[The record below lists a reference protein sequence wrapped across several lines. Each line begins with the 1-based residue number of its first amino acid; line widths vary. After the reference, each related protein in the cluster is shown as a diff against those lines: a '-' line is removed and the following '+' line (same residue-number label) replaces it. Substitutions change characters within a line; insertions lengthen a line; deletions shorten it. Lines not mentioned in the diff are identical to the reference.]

1 MSFKTQKYLPFDIL
15 YSPEVIGSSALTF
28 DIKRELREL
37 GLHLTKKQ
45 AFILAVYVYYI

>member
-1 MSFKTQKYLPFDIL
+1 MPFDIL

-28 DIKRELREL
+28 DIKREPREL
-37 GLHLTKKQ
+37 GLHRDLTKKQ